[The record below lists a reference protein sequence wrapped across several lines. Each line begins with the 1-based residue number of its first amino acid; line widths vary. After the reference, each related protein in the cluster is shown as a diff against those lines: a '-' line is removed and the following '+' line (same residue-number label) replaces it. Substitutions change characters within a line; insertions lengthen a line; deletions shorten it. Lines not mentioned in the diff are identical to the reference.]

1 MVKYIALWV
10 VKPGLDPDETWKRWR
25 EEHVDWVKKRL
36 QPELKRY
43 VQNQIIEKLPGSEV
57 DWFGITE
64 LYFDDVESARRA
76 VQKLTTAPFDKFM
89 VECSIPEKV
98 RRVFAK
104 EIEVEL

>member
-10 VKPGLDPDETWKRWR
+10 IKPGLDPEKTWSRWR
-25 EEHVDWVKKRL
+25 EEHVEWVKKRL
-36 QPELKRY
+36 HPELKRY
-43 VQNQIIEKLPGSEV
+43 VQNRIIEELPGSKV

-76 VQKLTTAPFDKFM
+76 IEKMITPPLDQFM
-89 VECSIPEKV
+89 VDCAIPAKV
-98 RRVFAK
+98 RRVFAE